1 MNECEAATRVQLGIT
16 LSCNQNCTNTEGSY
30 ACSCRPGFTLSV
42 DGHTCLPNPNM
53 CLVSGGNPCDSSNS
67 ICQYSAVNNK
77 TKCDC
82 NNGFEN
88 DNGDET
94 ICKGQ

>member
-1 MNECEAATRVQLGIT
+1 
-16 LSCNQNCTNTEGSY
+16 
-30 ACSCRPGFTLSV
+30 
-42 DGHTCLPNPNM
+42 M

-67 ICQYSAVNNK
+67 ICQYSAVDNK
-77 TKCDC
+77 TTCDC

-88 DNGDET
+88 DDGVET